1 MNTEQRAREILAEV
15 TGAHVENIA
24 DFANDTSGGVTVTV
38 PDALRAIIRAL
49 SPPASANP
57 NAGKPE
63 LCGCGLPA
71 EYMTND
77 GGWCCNKYG
86 IKHLPASAGEGF
98 VVSKASIDAL
108 VAGPF
113 MHHHKM
119 NELQEA
125 QAKGFDRCREMTLKN
140 IEVFF
145 AARDAMLAAA
155 PTPPAAEDARDAK
168 RYRWLRG
175 LFYIYGGKFSHDW
188 RTPMGE
194 SLYYPRLWFS
204 NEKLVGR
211 DWLGRLI
218 SPIPHRPENEHETLR
233 GKDVWPHID
242 ALVDAA
248 MLTSPDSGKE
258 GDRG

>member
-86 IKHLPASAGEGF
+86 IKHLPASAGEVQIGEF
-98 VVSKASIDAL
+98 VIAMLIA
-108 VAGPF
+108 AGYVT
-113 MHHHKM
+113 
-119 NELQEA
+119 
-125 QAKGFDRCREMTLKN
+125 QAKVDEARKIALSHGPYEM
-140 IEVFF
+140 
-145 AARDAMLAAA
+145 AA
-155 PTPPAAEDARDAK
+155 PTPPAAAQEDGREKGRYFCDGPTGHFYMDDLRLARSA
-168 RYRWLRG
+168 L
-175 LFYIYGGKFSHDW
+175 KFIDPEGDDW
-188 RTPMGE
+188 TITD
-194 SLYYPRLWFS
+194 L
-204 NEKLVGR
+204 
-211 DWLGRLI
+211 
-218 SPIPHRPENEHETLR
+218 H
-233 GKDVWPHID
+233 
-242 ALVDAA
+242 DAA

>member
-86 IKHLPASAGEGF
+86 IKHLPASAGEVQIGEF
-98 VVSKASIDAL
+98 VIAMLIA
-108 VAGPF
+108 AGYVT
-113 MHHHKM
+113 
-119 NELQEA
+119 
-125 QAKGFDRCREMTLKN
+125 QAKVDEARKIALSHGPYEM
-140 IEVFF
+140 
-145 AARDAMLAAA
+145 AA
-155 PTPPAAEDARDAK
+155 PTPPATAQEDGRDAA
-168 RYRWLRG
+168 RYRWLRDQG
-175 LFYIYGGKFSHDW
+175 MGFAHDEEHRGISTMRW
-188 RTPMGE
+188 GE
-194 SLYYPRLWFS
+194 WALDTAEGFA
-204 NEKLVGR
+204 NQ
-211 DWLGRLI
+211 
-218 SPIPHRPENEHETLR
+218 
-233 GKDVWPHID
+233 ID
-242 ALVDAA
+242 AAIDAA

-258 GDRG
+258 G